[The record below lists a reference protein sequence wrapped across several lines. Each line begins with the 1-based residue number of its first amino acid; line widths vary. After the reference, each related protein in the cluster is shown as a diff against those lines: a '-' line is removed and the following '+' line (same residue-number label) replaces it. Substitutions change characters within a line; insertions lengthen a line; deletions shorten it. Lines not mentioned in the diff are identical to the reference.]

1 LPIQVNALSLGVDF
15 APVQFVVDLGFLG
28 KLTYD
33 GFCTDSSMTN
43 FPSFD
48 IVATNI
54 DTADDCVTECPTDNE
69 YFNGFTFALG
79 PISIDIG
86 DFTGNICLCHFSGT
100 TPEDLLYNNADQ
112 VGEIN
117 HILPN
122 LAVPTDK
129 APEGY
134 CYNYLVSS
142 FKSFFLSSECHIVVN
157 SRTSFFVAIR
167 PN

>member
-142 FKSFFLSSECHIVVN
+142 FKSFF
-157 SRTSFFVAIR
+157 
-167 PN
+167 